1 MLPTKVLNRFLERCP
16 AVVMVRAT
24 LERLLDPKRLD
35 QIFEDSSKR
44 QYSKK
49 LLFSQIVALM
59 AAVATRTRTS
69 VHAAY
74 LAMQKQFGV
83 TAAAFYEKLNH
94 VEPETP
100 ASFVR
105 ETAADAAQVIDA
117 LPAANGGET
126 LSMRRVSLH
135 LDRPAESGVTEI
147 HIVTNLSADDV
158 TGSQVAEVHGT
169 RWTVEAWNGTE
180 DSEPIS
186 VDKPMHPTATA
197 ESRLDVP
204 GE

>member
-105 ETAADAAQVIDA
+105 ETAADAAQVIEVCSP
-117 LPAANGGET
+117 LANGGET

-169 RWTVEAWNGTE
+169 RWTVEA
-180 DSEPIS
+180 
-186 VDKPMHPTATA
+186 
-197 ESRLDVP
+197 
-204 GE
+204 